1 MPKLISVPAFAM
13 AVLAVASIYS
23 RPAEAQQF
31 GNPGLMP
38 GMGPGQMAQGPMGMG
53 AMGPAPMGM
62 GPMGAPMAP
71 MAGPPQGGCAMC
83 GGQGCAACD
92 DGSHADCGYGGGFED
107 DGGVMI
113 DQVGSFIDCPIPI
126 TQVKVRYDR
135 AINFEDFDR
144 AAYFFPTTVANGG
157 QLPAREGV
165 MDFEEIT
172 TIIEVAFS
180 RRVSGFVE
188 LPGRLVESDLAPQ
201 ANGGRNR
208 DGFGDMRAG
217 GKFAFI
223 ANDCEY
229 LTGQVRLYMPTGDA
243 TEALGTGHT
252 SIEAGLLYQWNFAE
266 RWNVTAEVLDW
277 QAINSPTIPGTTNL
291 FTGNVIQYGTGLSYD
306 VLDHCGDCGTMRVS
320 AVAEFIGWTVIDGF
334 KSGPQV
340 PVSADGD
347 TIINGFYGFRGTW
360 GAHTF
365 YGGYGH
371 CLSNDQ
377 WYEEIYRLEYA
388 WRF

>member
-1 MPKLISVPAFAM
+1 
-13 AVLAVASIYS
+13 
-23 RPAEAQQF
+23 
-31 GNPGLMP
+31 
-38 GMGPGQMAQGPMGMG
+38 
-53 AMGPAPMGM
+53 
-62 GPMGAPMAP
+62 
-71 MAGPPQGGCAMC
+71 MC
-83 GGQGCAACD
+83 GGQGCAACY
-92 DGSHADCGYGGGFED
+92 DGGCADCGCGDGSCGDGGCGGG
-107 DGGVMI
+107 DGYGHGGGGDSQGMLE
-113 DQVGSFIDCPIPI
+113 QVGSFIDCPIPM

-157 QLPAREGV
+157 QLPVREGIL
-165 MDFEEIT
+165 DFKEIT

-188 LPGRLVESDLAPQ
+188 LPGRIVESDLGPQ
-201 ANGGRNR
+201 ANGGPNR

-217 GKFAFI
+217 GKFAMI

-229 LTGQVRLYMPTGDA
+229 LTAQVRLYMPTGDA

-291 FTGNVIQYGTGLSYD
+291 FTGNVIQYGAGLSYD
-306 VLDHCGDCGTMRVS
+306 VLEHCGDCGTMRVS

-334 KSGPQV
+334 KSGPQT

-371 CLSNDQ
+371 SLSSDQ